1 MTATYSRIASTDHI
15 DLLLSAAVEYQLLPD
30 PAAAAVG
37 SHLQPLLTATVV
49 TDLGHQL
56 QQANRNALAQTGSA
70 PAKAPYGF
78 ASVPVGA
85 IAPIEIVKAVHA
97 MEHLCQG
104 SPGWAFSAAYQFLR
118 DLERAA
124 TQRVPGYADAAWQW
138 SRENL
143 RTGPPIGVARGWKP
157 AGVEDVMWV
166 TATQARAQ
174 WDSAHLIVVTLD
186 TITAMDGMT
195 PRPAIFLAVDR
206 EMKAEVWSKTEGLSF
221 QPDRVLIFPTA
232 IDWLHHH
239 VRSDRP

>member
-30 PAAAAVG
+30 PAAAAV
-37 SHLQPLLTATVV
+37 SRLQPLLTAAVV
-49 TDLGHQL
+49 TDLGRQL
-56 QQANRNALAQTGSA
+56 QQANRHALAQTGNA
-70 PAKAPYGF
+70 PAETPYWF
-78 ASVPVGA
+78 AAVPVGD
-85 IAPIEIVKAVHA
+85 IAAIEIVKAVHA
-97 MEHLCQG
+97 MDHLCQG
-104 SPGWAFSAAYQFLR
+104 SPGWAFSAAHQFLR

-124 TQRVPGYADAAWQW
+124 TQRIPGYAEAAWQW
-138 SRENL
+138 SRKNL

-157 AGVEDVMWV
+157 AGVEGVRWV

-186 TITAMDGMT
+186 TVMALDGMP

-206 EMKAEVWSKTEGLSF
+206 EMTAEVWSKTEGLSF

-232 IDWLHHH
+232 IEWLHHH
-239 VRSDRP
+239 VRSDRS